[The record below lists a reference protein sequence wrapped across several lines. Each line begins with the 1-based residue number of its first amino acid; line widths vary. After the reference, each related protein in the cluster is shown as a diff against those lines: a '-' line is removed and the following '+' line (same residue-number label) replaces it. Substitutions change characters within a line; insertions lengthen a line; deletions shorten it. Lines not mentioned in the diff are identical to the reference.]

1 MMEHLSKDK
10 FRVVGTQATDAEK
23 ISKPS
28 LSFWKDVT
36 LRFRKNKLAMFG
48 IVLLAILVFM
58 AIFGPYMTPY
68 DYASND
74 LGNKNQAP
82 SSEHWF
88 GTDDLGRDVFA
99 RTWEGARIS
108 LFIGLAAA
116 LIDLF
121 IGVLWGGIAGFK
133 GGRTDEYMMRAAD
146 VLYGI
151 PYLLLVILLMVVLG
165 QSVGTMILAMTI
177 TGWINMSRIVRGQ
190 VLSLKNQEYVLAS
203 RTLGANVSRIMFK
216 HLIPNTMGPILV
228 TMTLTVPS
236 AIFTEAF
243 LSYLGLGL
251 TPPVA
256 SWGTM
261 ANDGLPALRY
271 YPWRL
276 FFPATFICL
285 TIFAFNVIGDGL
297 RDALDPRLRK

>member
-1 MMEHLSKDK
+1 MQISKDK
-10 FRVVGTQATDAEK
+10 FKLVGTQLGEAEK

-28 LSFWKDVT
+28 LSFWKDVFI
-36 LRFRKNKLAMFG
+36 RFRKNKLALFG
-48 IVLLAILVFM
+48 LVLLGLLIFM

-74 LGNKNQAP
+74 LSNKNQPP

-108 LFIGLAAA
+108 I
-116 LIDLF
+116 F
-121 IGVLWGGIAGFK
+121 IGVAAAVIDLIIGVFWGGIAGYK
-133 GGRTDEYMMRAAD
+133 GGRTDEGMMRFAD
-146 VLYGI
+146 ILYGV

-165 QSVGTMILAMTI
+165 QGLSTMIIAMSI

-190 VLSLKNQEYVLAS
+190 VLSLKNQEYVLAAK
-203 RTLGANVSRIMFK
+203 TLGANTNRIMGK
-216 HLIPNTMGPILV
+216 HLIPNSMGPILV
-228 TMTLTVPS
+228 TMTLTIPS

-243 LSYLGLGL
+243 LSFIGLGL
-251 TPPVA
+251 TPPIA

-261 ANDGLPALRY
+261 ANDGLPAMRY

-285 TIFAFNVIGDGL
+285 TIFAFNVVGDGL
-297 RDALDPRLRK
+297 RDALDPRMRK

>member
-1 MMEHLSKDK
+1 MMQISKDK
-10 FRVVGTQATDAEK
+10 FKVVGTQLGEAER

-28 LSFWKDVT
+28 LSFWKDVFI
-36 LRFRKNKLAMFG
+36 RFRKNKLALFG
-48 IVLLAILVFM
+48 LVLLGLLIFM

-74 LGNKNQAP
+74 LGNKNQPP

-88 GTDDLGRDVFA
+88 GTDDLGRDMFA

-108 LFIGLAAA
+108 I
-116 LIDLF
+116 F
-121 IGVLWGGIAGFK
+121 IGVAAAVIDLIIGVFWGGIAGYK
-133 GGRTDEYMMRAAD
+133 GGRTDEGMMRFAD
-146 VLYGI
+146 ILYGV

-165 QSVGTMILAMTI
+165 QGLSTMIIAMSI

-190 VLSLKNQEYVLAS
+190 VLSLKNQEYVLAAK
-203 RTLGANVSRIMFK
+203 TLGANTSRIMSK
-216 HLIPNTMGPILV
+216 HLIPNSMGPILV
-228 TMTLTVPS
+228 TMTLTIPS

-243 LSYLGLGL
+243 LSFIGLGL
-251 TPPVA
+251 TPPIA

-261 ANDGLPALRY
+261 ANDGLAAMRY

-276 FFPATFICL
+276 FFPAIFICL
-285 TIFAFNVIGDGL
+285 TIFAFNVVGDGL
-297 RDALDPRLRK
+297 RDALDPRMRK